1 MFSIEAS
8 MKKFIQLLLPLLL
21 SLPAAAQPQLDQIA
35 AHLQTDRISLHY
47 DCTYTEDT
55 PVKLTGTLL
64 IQGDCYRAVGN
75 GMEIYCDGAT
85 RWSVDPA
92 SKEVY
97 IEPANGLEEL
107 LEYRNALTELKITEL
122 KYLPLSDDLS
132 PFRFD
137 TAPLGPDWVVT
148 DLR

>member
-1 MFSIEAS
+1 MFSIESS

-47 DCTYTEDT
+47 ACTYTEDT
-55 PVKLTGTLL
+55 PVKLSGALL

-137 TAPLGPDWVVT
+137 TASLDDSWVVT

>member
-1 MFSIEAS
+1 
-8 MKKFIQLLLPLLL
+8 MKKFLQLLLPLLL

-47 DCTYTEDT
+47 ACTYTEDT
-55 PVKLTGTLL
+55 PVKLSGTLL

-137 TAPLGPDWVVT
+137 TAALGPDWVVT

>member
-1 MFSIEAS
+1 
-8 MKKFIQLLLPLLL
+8 MKKWILFLLPLLL
-21 SLPAAAQPQLDQIA
+21 SLTAAAQPQLGEIA
-35 AHLQTDRISLHY
+35 AHLQTDRITLRY

-55 PVKLTGTLL
+55 PVRLSGILL

-75 GMEIYCDGAT
+75 GMEIYCDGTT
-85 RWSVDPA
+85 RWSVDPV

-97 IEPANGLEEL
+97 IEPAEGLSEL
-107 LEYRNALTELKITEL
+107 LEYRNSLSALKISDL
-122 KYLPLSDDLS
+122 KYLPLSDDLT

-137 TAPLGPDWVVT
+137 TAALGPDWVVT

>member
-1 MFSIEAS
+1 
-8 MKKFIQLLLPLLL
+8 MKKFILFLLPLLL
-21 SLPAAAQPQLDQIA
+21 SLTAAVQPQLGEIA
-35 AHLQTDRISLHY
+35 AHLQTDRISLRY

-55 PVKLTGTLL
+55 PVKLSGVLL

-85 RWSVDPA
+85 RWSVDPE

-97 IEPANGLEEL
+97 IEPAEGLAEL
-107 LEYRNALTELKITEL
+107 LDYRNSLTELKITEL
-122 KYLPLSDDLS
+122 KYLPLSDDLA

-137 TAPLGPDWVVT
+137 TAALGPDWVVT

>member
-1 MFSIEAS
+1 
-8 MKKFIQLLLPLLL
+8 MKRWILFLLPLLL
-21 SLPAAAQPQLDQIA
+21 SLTAAAQPQLGEIA
-35 AHLQTDRISLHY
+35 AHLQTDRISLRY

-55 PVKLTGTLL
+55 PVKLSGVLL

-85 RWSVDPA
+85 RWSVDPE

-97 IEPANGLEEL
+97 IEPAEGLAEL
-107 LEYRNALTELKITEL
+107 LDYRNSLSELKITEL
-122 KYLPLSDDLS
+122 KYLPLSDDLA

-137 TAPLGPDWVVT
+137 TAALGPDWVVT

>member
-1 MFSIEAS
+1 MKIKSILP
-8 MKKFIQLLLPLLL
+8 ILLTLLL
-21 SLPAAAQPQLDQIA
+21 SLTAAAQPQLAEIA
-35 AHLQTDRISLHY
+35 AHLQTDRISLRY

-55 PVKLTGTLL
+55 PVKLTGVLL

-75 GMEIYCDGAT
+75 GMEIYCDGTT

-97 IEPANGLEEL
+97 IEAANGLEEL
-107 LEYRNALTELKITEL
+107 LEYRDSLSALKISDL

-132 PFRFD
+132 AFRFN
-137 TAPLGPDWVVT
+137 TAGLGGDWVVT

>member
-47 DCTYTEDT
+47 ACTYTEDT
-55 PVKLTGTLL
+55 PVKLSGTLL

-137 TAPLGPDWVVT
+137 TAALGSDWVVT

>member
-1 MFSIEAS
+1 MKMFIH
-8 MKKFIQLLLPLLL
+8 FLLPLLL
-21 SLPAAAQPQLDQIA
+21 SLTAAAQPQLSEIA
-35 AHLQTDRISLHY
+35 ARLQTDRISLRY

-55 PVKLTGTLL
+55 PVKLSGILL

-97 IEPANGLEEL
+97 IEPAEGLSEL

>member
-1 MFSIEAS
+1 
-8 MKKFIQLLLPLLL
+8 MKKWILFLLPLLL
-21 SLPAAAQPQLDQIA
+21 SLTAAAQPQLGEIA
-35 AHLQTDRISLHY
+35 AHLQTDRISLRY

-55 PVKLTGTLL
+55 PVKLTGVLL

-75 GMEIYCDGAT
+75 GMEIYCDGTT
-85 RWSVDPA
+85 RWSVDPV

-97 IEPANGLEEL
+97 IEPAEGLSEL
-107 LEYRNALTELKITEL
+107 LEYRNSLSALKISDL
-122 KYLPLSDDLS
+122 KYLPLSDDLT

-137 TAPLGPDWVVT
+137 AAALGPDWVVT

>member
-21 SLPAAAQPQLDQIA
+21 SLTAAAQPQLGEIA
-35 AHLQTDRISLHY
+35 AHLQTDRISLRY

-55 PVKLTGTLL
+55 PVKLSGVLL

-97 IEPANGLEEL
+97 IEPANGLAEL
-107 LEYRNALTELKITEL
+107 L
-122 KYLPLSDDLS
+122 
-132 PFRFD
+132 
-137 TAPLGPDWVVT
+137 
-148 DLR
+148 

>member
-47 DCTYTEDT
+47 ACTYTEDT
-55 PVKLTGTLL
+55 PVKLSGTLL

-122 KYLPLSDDLS
+122 KYLPISDDLS

-137 TAPLGPDWVVT
+137 TAALGPDWVVT

>member
-1 MFSIEAS
+1 
-8 MKKFIQLLLPLLL
+8 MKRWILILLPLLL
-21 SLPAAAQPQLDQIA
+21 SLTAAAQPQLSEIA
-35 AHLQTDRISLHY
+35 AHLQTDRITLRY

-55 PVKLTGTLL
+55 PVKLSGILL

-97 IEPANGLEEL
+97 IEPAEGLAEL
-107 LEYRNALTELKITEL
+107 LEYRDSLSALKISDL
-122 KYLPLSDDLS
+122 KYLPLSDDLT

-137 TAPLGPDWVVT
+137 TAALGPDWVVT

>member
-1 MFSIEAS
+1 
-8 MKKFIQLLLPLLL
+8 MKKFIHFLLPLLL
-21 SLPAAAQPQLDQIA
+21 SLTAAAQQPQLSEIA
-35 AHLQTDRISLHY
+35 ARLQTDRISLRY

-55 PVKLTGTLL
+55 PVKLSGTLL

-137 TAPLGPDWVVT
+137 TAPLGSDWVVT

>member
-1 MFSIEAS
+1 
-8 MKKFIQLLLPLLL
+8 MKRWILFLLFLLFLLPLLL
-21 SLPAAAQPQLDQIA
+21 SLTAAAQPQLGEIA

-55 PVKLTGTLL
+55 PVKLSGVLR

-85 RWSVDPA
+85 RWSVDPE

-97 IEPANGLEEL
+97 IEPAEGLAEL
-107 LEYRNALTELKITEL
+107 LDYRNSLSELKITEL
-122 KYLPLSDDLS
+122 KYLPLSDDLA

-137 TAPLGPDWVVT
+137 TAALGPDWVVT

>member
-1 MFSIEAS
+1 
-8 MKKFIQLLLPLLL
+8 MKKWILCLLPLLL
-21 SLPAAAQPQLDQIA
+21 SLMTAAAQPQLGEIA

-55 PVKLTGTLL
+55 PVKLSGVLL
-64 IQGDCYRAVGN
+64 IQGDCYRALGN

-97 IEPANGLEEL
+97 IEPAEGLAEL
-107 LEYRNALTELKITEL
+107 LEYRDALTELKITEL

-132 PFRFD
+132 PFRFS
-137 TAPLGPDWVVT
+137 TAALDDSWVVT

>member
-1 MFSIEAS
+1 MKIKSILP
-8 MKKFIQLLLPLLL
+8 ILLTLLL
-21 SLPAAAQPQLDQIA
+21 SLTAAAQPQLAEIA
-35 AHLQTDRISLHY
+35 AHLQTDRISLRY

-55 PVKLTGTLL
+55 PVKLTGVLL
-64 IQGDCYRAVGN
+64 IQGDCYRVVGN
-75 GMEIYCDGAT
+75 GMEIYCDGTT

-97 IEPANGLEEL
+97 IEVANGLEEL
-107 LEYRNALTELKITEL
+107 LEYRDSLSALKISDL

-132 PFRFD
+132 AFRFN
-137 TAPLGPDWVVT
+137 TAGLGGDWVVT

>member
-1 MFSIEAS
+1 
-8 MKKFIQLLLPLLL
+8 MKKFILFLLPLLL
-21 SLPAAAQPQLDQIA
+21 SLTAAAQQPQLSEIA
-35 AHLQTDRISLHY
+35 AHLQTDRISLRY

-55 PVKLTGTLL
+55 PVKLSGILL

-97 IEPANGLEEL
+97 IEPAEGLVEL
-107 LEYRNALTELKITEL
+107 MEYRNSLSALKISDL
-122 KYLPLSDDLS
+122 KYLPLSDDLT

-137 TAPLGPDWVVT
+137 TAALGSDWVVT

>member
-47 DCTYTEDT
+47 ACTYTEDT
-55 PVKLTGTLL
+55 PVKLSGTLL

-97 IEPANGLEEL
+97 IEPAEGLSEL

>member
-1 MFSIEAS
+1 

-97 IEPANGLEEL
+97 IEPAEGLSEL

-137 TAPLGPDWVVT
+137 TAALGPDWVVT